1 MTSTF
6 AREEF
11 AKWFNAM
18 TGNEKPQ
25 KNAKKVF
32 VIVGA
37 PGSGKT
43 TYVKEHRRT
52 GDLVLDL
59 DTLAAAL
66 QGSSEPHPDY
76 SPVMN
81 EVLVTR
87 EAVYSSIEERA
98 GNWARAFVITSS
110 PDMKSVNKLVG
121 RLGAE
126 VVKMKTTK
134 QSCIDRV
141 KDDTT
146 RQNKEKDVRLIEEWF
161 NLNP

>member
-18 TGNEKPQ
+18 TG
-25 KNAKKVF
+25 KVF

-81 EVLVTR
+81 EVLVAR